1 MSSLI
6 QDWSQKIEEIVKQS
20 IQSVETAKNLQQLE
34 KLRVDLLGR
43 QGILTGYLKELG
55 KIPVEFRSEGGKTV
69 HAAKQRVEE
78 NLEKKRLTL
87 EAEESALKLQEEKL
101 DVTLPGWTRKRG
113 HLHPIT
119 QVTREIVEAFVQIG
133 FSVHEGTE
141 IETDYYNFEAL
152 NIPKNHPAR
161 DMQDTLYVSQGTSPL
176 GQRSSSLELGLGD
189 ELLLRTHTSPIQIH
203 VMKQQKPPLRVIAP
217 GRVYRSDEVDASH
230 SPMFHQVEGFM
241 VGYDIKFSHLK
252 YVLAYFAKRVFGE
265 KAKVRFRPSFFPFV
279 EPGAD
284 VYISCTICDGAGC
297 RTCSSKGWLEV
308 LGAGMVHPKVFEA
321 VGYNPEEVTGFAFGM
336 GIERITMLKYG
347 IHDIRLFYEND
358 ARFLKQF

>member
-1 MSSLI
+1 MNI
-6 QDWSQKIEEIVKQS
+6 QEWSKNVEEIARQAS
-20 IQSVETAKNLQQLE
+20 NAIETSATLSQLE
-34 KLRVDLLGR
+34 EHRINLLGR
-43 QGILTGYLKELG
+43 NGLLTEKLKELG
-55 KIPVEFRSEGGKTV
+55 KFPPEFRPTGGKTV
-69 HAAKQRVEE
+69 NLAKQRIEE
-78 NLEKKRLTL
+78 LLEKTRSRLEG
-87 EAEESALKLQEEKL
+87 EARDLNLQKEKL
-101 DVTLPGWTRKRG
+101 DVTLPGWIRKRG

-119 QVTREIVEAFVQIG
+119 QVSREIVEAFVQIG
-133 FSVHEGTE
+133 FSVHEGPE

-152 NIPKNHPAR
+152 NIPKHHPAR
-161 DMQDTLYVSQGTSPL
+161 DMQDTLYVS
-176 GQRSSSLELGLGD
+176 D

-203 VMKQQKPPLRVIAP
+203 VMKQQLPPLRVIAP

-241 VGYDIKFSHLK
+241 VGEDIKFSHLK

-284 VYISCTICDGAGC
+284 VYVSCTICDGAGC

-321 VGYNPEEVTGFAFGM
+321 VGYDPEKVTGFAFGM
-336 GIERITMLKYG
+336 GVERIAMLKYG

>member
-1 MSSLI
+1 
-6 QDWSQKIEEIVKQS
+6 
-20 IQSVETAKNLQQLE
+20 
-34 KLRVDLLGR
+34 
-43 QGILTGYLKELG
+43 
-55 KIPVEFRSEGGKTV
+55 
-69 HAAKQRVEE
+69 
-78 NLEKKRLTL
+78 
-87 EAEESALKLQEEKL
+87 
-101 DVTLPGWTRKRG
+101 
-113 HLHPIT
+113 
-119 QVTREIVEAFVQIG
+119 
-133 FSVHEGTE
+133 
-141 IETDYYNFEAL
+141 
-152 NIPKNHPAR
+152 
-161 DMQDTLYVSQGTSPL
+161 
-176 GQRSSSLELGLGD
+176 
-189 ELLLRTHTSPIQIH
+189 
-203 VMKQQKPPLRVIAP
+203 MKQQQPPLRVIAP

-241 VGYDIKFSHLK
+241 VGKDIKFSHLK

>member
-1 MSSLI
+1 MINI
-6 QDWSQKIEEIVKQS
+6 QDWSKEIDVIVQQAGQAIETTKDLS
-20 IQSVETAKNLQQLE
+20 LLE
-34 KLRVDLLGR
+34 KHRVTLLGR
-43 QGILTGYLKELG
+43 NGRLTEKLKELG
-55 KIPVEFRSEGGKTV
+55 KFPPEFRPAGGKSV
-69 HAAKQRVEE
+69 NLAKQKIEELLEKARSRLEAEDRVL
-78 NLEKKRLTL
+78 NLEK
-87 EAEESALKLQEEKL
+87 EKL

-152 NIPKNHPAR
+152 NIPKDHPAR
-161 DMQDTLYVSQGTSPL
+161 DMQDTLYVSQGTSPQ
-176 GQRSSSLELGLGD
+176 GGD

-203 VMKQQKPPLRVIAP
+203 VMKQQQPPLRVIAP

-241 VGYDIKFSHLK
+241 VGKDIKFSHLK

-284 VYISCTICDGAGC
+284 VYVSCTICDGAGC

-321 VGYNPEEVTGFAFGM
+321 VGYDSEEVTGFAFGM
-336 GIERITMLKYG
+336 GIERIAMLKYG

>member
-6 QDWSQKIEEIVKQS
+6 QDWSKKIEEIVKQS
-20 IQSVETAKNLQQLE
+20 IQSIETTKNLQQLE
-34 KLRVDLLGR
+34 KRRVDLLGR

-55 KIPVEFRSEGGKTV
+55 KLPAEFRSEGGKTV
-69 HAAKQRVEE
+69 HAAKQKVEE
-78 NLEKKRLTL
+78 NLEKKRLHL
-87 EAEESALKLQEEKL
+87 EEEEKNLRLQYEKL

-152 NIPKNHPAR
+152 NIPKDHPAR
-161 DMQDTLYVSQGTSPL
+161 DMQDTLYVS
-176 GQRSSSLELGLGD
+176 D

-203 VMKQQKPPLRVIAP
+203 VMKQQQPPLRVIAP

-241 VGYDIKFSHLK
+241 VGKDIKFSHLK

-284 VYISCTICDGAGC
+284 VYVSCTICDGAGC
-297 RTCSSKGWLEV
+297 RTCSSKGRLEV

-321 VGYNPEEVTGFAFGM
+321 VGYDSEEVTGFAFGM
-336 GIERITMLKYG
+336 GIERIAMLKYG